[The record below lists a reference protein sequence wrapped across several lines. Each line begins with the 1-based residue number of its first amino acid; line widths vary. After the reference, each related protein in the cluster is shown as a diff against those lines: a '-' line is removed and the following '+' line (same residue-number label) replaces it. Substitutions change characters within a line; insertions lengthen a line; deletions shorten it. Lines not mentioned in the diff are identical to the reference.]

1 MAASS
6 AENTIQIMYN
16 VYNEALSKRTQEKS
30 LYKKHAKQGR
40 KSHNSGALE
49 GQRARGGHLIRL
61 NKSENF
67 YDDEGRLLFRWV
79 PRGKLIE
86 DSECVRDPDWLWW
99 RAHHSTGW
107 KEHKHRY
114 QWEHNVCEKEKHQ
127 KNRARKALR
136 RGEFTIL
143 PEK

>member
-6 AENTIQIMYN
+6 AEDTIQVMYN
-16 VYNEALSKRTQEKS
+16 VYNEALSKRAQEKP
-30 LYKKHAKQGR
+30 LCKKYISQGR
-40 KSHNSGALE
+40 RHHNGISIKGPGAKTK
-49 GQRARGGHLIRL
+49 HIIRL
-61 NKSENF
+61 GKTENF

-86 DSECVRDPDWLWW
+86 DALCVSDLDYLWW
-99 RAHHSTGW
+99 RGHHSTGW
-107 KEHKHRY
+107 KEHKHRH

-136 RGEFTIL
+136 RGESTIL
-143 PEK
+143 PE